1 MRRGRERG
9 GIGSMLTVLIM
20 TLVMIGVVLAGLQM
34 TGVSSVEDTI
44 KFARDKAIEYSECI
58 PAGDCGLVSIVDGI
72 DTDSKMDLESIIHG
86 NGDNKN
92 SGGGGNKEVVVEL
105 PDVKGIDLDFS
116 DFSISKDVNGYRGPE
131 KGEPYVNQAGLVS
144 KEIAAQMLVKLETV
158 SDKDDKD
165 KDVGYSRKD
174 WKHWST
180 YKPCWNVRN
189 EVLNRDAVP
198 GTVKFVDKQKNAT
211 KNYDEACA
219 IGVPIEDNGKIKVDT
234 SKAGEW
240 IDPYSGKKIT
250 DSSTIDIDHIVPL
263 SNAARNG
270 GQEWTNEKKE
280 EFANDLDNLLA
291 TSAKENRAKGDKGP
305 GEYMPPNKSYHCQ
318 YAKSYISIAYKYELT
333 ITESDYKVL
342 SETIQAC
349 KH

>member
-1 MRRGRERG
+1 MKGGRKG
-9 GIGSMLTVLIM
+9 GSIGSMLTGLIM
-20 TLVMIGVVLAGLQM
+20 TLVMIGVVLAGLQL

-44 KFARDKAIEYSECI
+44 KLVRDKAIEYSECI
-58 PAGDCGLVSIVDGI
+58 PAGDCGLVSVIDGI
-72 DTDSKMDLESIIHG
+72 DTDNKMDLESIIHG
-86 NGDNKN
+86 NGDNKK
-92 SGGGGNKEVVVEL
+92 SGGNKETAVEL

-116 DFSISKDVNGYRGPE
+116 DFSIGRDVKGYRGPE
-131 KGEPYVNQAGLVS
+131 KGEPYVTQAGLVS
-144 KEIAAQMLVKLETV
+144 KEIAAQMLAKLEIV
-158 SDKDDKD
+158 SDKDDKN
-165 KDVGYSRKD
+165 KDVGYSRKE

-211 KNYDEACA
+211 ENYDEACA
-219 IGVPIEDNGKIKVDT
+219 IGVPVEDNGIIKIDT
-234 SKAGEW
+234 SEAGEW
-240 IDPYSGKKIT
+240 IDPYSGKKMT

-270 GQEWTNEKKE
+270 GQDWTLEQKE
-280 EFANDLDNLLA
+280 QFANDLDNLLA

-318 YAKSYISIAYKYELT
+318 YAKSYTSIAYKYELT

-342 SETIQAC
+342 SEAIQAC

>member
-44 KFARDKAIEYSECI
+44 KFVRDKSIEYSECI

-72 DTDSKMDLESIIHG
+72 GTDSQMDLESIIHG

-198 GTVKFVDKQKNAT
+198 GTVKFVDRQKNVT
-211 KNYDEACA
+211 ENYDEACA

-280 EFANDLDNLLA
+280 EFANDLDNLIA

-333 ITESDYKVL
+333 ITDSDYKVL